1 MCTIIMEFG
10 SEIGEG
16 GLFSTK
22 TTINHLHISHGDA
35 PCTRP

>member
-1 MCTIIMEFG
+1 MYDNNG
-10 SEIGEG
+10 DWIGDRGG

-22 TTINHLHISHGDA
+22 TTIDHLHISRGDA